1 MPGYQAELSVT
12 QAHDVSSPMECLQ
25 VCRCGWGETAP
36 GVAVE
41 GAGPLAH
48 AGSILGPGHI
58 PAGGQGPLH
67 MLPPG
72 LVGPMTPNFQH
83 EDLEDTHLFGVVL
96 TSRADSF
103 IPQPQGWHL
112 PGAHG

>member
-1 MPGYQAELSVT
+1 
-12 QAHDVSSPMECLQ
+12 
-25 VCRCGWGETAP
+25 
-36 GVAVE
+36 
-41 GAGPLAH
+41 
-48 AGSILGPGHI
+48 
-58 PAGGQGPLH
+58 

-72 LVGPMTPNFQH
+72 PVGPMTPNFQH

-112 PGAHG
+112 PGAHD